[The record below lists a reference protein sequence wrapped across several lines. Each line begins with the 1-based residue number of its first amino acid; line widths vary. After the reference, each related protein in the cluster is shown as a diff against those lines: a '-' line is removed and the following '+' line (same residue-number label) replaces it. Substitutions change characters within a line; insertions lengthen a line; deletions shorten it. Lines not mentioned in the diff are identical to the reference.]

1 MVTDGGVRKRLR
13 QCGAVTRHRAAAG
26 VLACA
31 TVLTSCSNSASA
43 SLEGPLLISEGSWNA
58 GMAASVGGELAW
70 VGRCVGVGE
79 TVVVWPKGVSW
90 DEEQESL
97 VLADG
102 TSVAV
107 GEDVSGGGGSM
118 ETAAVNSLFGSD
130 AAQALRECG
139 VEVGAQ
145 VVVFDV
151 GSDVT
156 AGPAS

>member
-1 MVTDGGVRKRLR
+1 M
-13 QCGAVTRHRAAAG
+13 
-26 VLACA
+26 
-31 TVLTSCSNSASA
+31 
-43 SLEGPLLISEGSWNA
+43 
-58 GMAASVGGELAW
+58 
-70 VGRCVGVGE
+70 GE